1 MIVRLLLAA
10 LAAGLIAGLVM
21 TPAQYTKIV
30 PLILEAETYE
40 NAPAADDAAEA
51 TAAHDHSAHD
61 HGEEASF
68 LGFGR
73 LGNTILANI
82 AAGGGFA
89 LLLGGAA
96 LVLGLHF
103 PRGREGVVRGLMLG
117 AAAWFAVQLAPG
129 WSLPPE
135 LPGFPYVDLMQ
146 RQVWWIATVALS
158 AIGLYLMALRPEWV
172 AKAVGVVLIVAPHVY
187 GAPQPADISSDVPAF
202 LASEFTTAALAT
214 TLFFWLLLG
223 GLLGFFLSRVEAG
236 DAAAR
241 AG

>member
-51 TAAHDHSAHD
+51 VAAHDHSAHD
-61 HGEEASF
+61 HGDEASV

-158 AIGLYLMALRPEWV
+158 AIGLYLMALRPEWLV
-172 AKAVGVVLIVAPHVY
+172 KAVGVVLIVAPHAY